1 MKPVNTTPG
10 AQVLTGNNS
19 GARPERFKSTSPLKR
34 DLGPG
39 NINKAKANGN
49 SQVIRKSTPE
59 NNLLAKPRV

>member
-19 GARPERFKSTSPLKR
+19 GASPERFKSTSPLKR